1 MRSAKRWLAIA
12 LLLLIGSLMLS
23 PVGYAAD
30 TGGFVEFYS
39 AYGTSY
45 EEVYPNGFE
54 EAHSDFVYGNTNN
67 ALINTLP
74 KAFRFEVVVCDDI
87 NFNFIAKPKE
97 PIYIEAEMGETTTKH
112 IKFSFDRDG
121 KSNEIN
127 LNLSINPANQGS
139 EETPQ
144 NSTSYAIFY
153 AYNGQITE
161 GDHSYNV
168 KSHEGS
174 GFIGGMVAKVFE
186 KYPYIKFEL
195 SSSYSLLLKLV
206 AIVPGNK
213 MTDQV
218 HLKYSGRTEY
228 EQLKEFGIKN
238 NFGGYNGIKSAY
250 YTITYDKASD
260 LMRRYAVITEIRTDN
275 PNFNIVHS
283 VGDEWE
289 FTISSGIQNAPER
302 LFYND
307 IINIKSKAS
316 VLKWSI
322 PEFTFKQRGVES
334 SPLRL
339 RMVLDSARF
348 DLEFINP
355 DRADDFVYKEYL
367 YTGRSYENPQIVTQE
382 VDMTTKLDQILFSD
396 DADPKLTAIYYDS
409 SDVVLKIHR
418 IYSVY
423 YPPFYKPTIT
433 VPKAPDGVKPVSGG
447 PSGTNNQ
454 SIDTDADDN
463 PGETDVTIPAA
474 LAIVIIG
481 GGAAM
486 AGAGTGGKSGD
497 DDGKKKSRYKMCLRK
512 DFGDAI
518 RYDTQPVTVYA
529 RIVEITPEG
538 EEIDRPDL
546 SARIEMFSGGGLKVE
561 GTAIADN
568 YMGALVCAESV
579 PGGQNPDSGVL
590 SIRFS
595 GEGGSFQNNVT
606 FRLVGKPR
614 IYFPEQ
620 GNYLTMTLPMLLGD
634 GEVYETPVILH
645 DFLEKPTSVRLDVAE
660 GVPLS
665 CKLEETEEA
674 NETNYLLKVKNL
686 SGKPETPQAV
696 KLMFGIGI
704 LAENDKEKAEEGVK
718 AELYPEGLSIREVK
732 FDDQGYVLID
742 TFDNEAT
749 EEWGDVLPTG
759 FVLDFAVPEQG
770 DKGRPTVRVLE
781 PSEFNPVFNG
791 LKGTDERTNHLAER
805 FKYSIQEA
813 QSNSKE
819 YKFAPQEALVE
830 EKDKPY
836 YLTLPISCAYGQEE
850 YTLDLPIRLL
860 GGGPGPLAGWDE
872 AFNKMKKVV
881 SKVGGISP
889 EIAKML
895 RENGKKMSTAELRLV
910 TRKICH
916 DAIIYYTKDAAEYE
930 QIAAEL
936 DDMLFYAEWIKWF
949 GDQAFSY
956 LISTYYGSTADALLS
971 PAKDIFAAF
980 LGEVIDKLLYDEE
993 ISLDEL
999 ETIKNIT
1006 AGVDNLITNVFDDAT
1021 AKDSKL
1027 SFKQVCAVVAGFLVW
1042 KIGKNIYENRDE
1054 DGKIDLYSAIT
1065 ALTADLTAM
1074 GVKKITGKF
1083 FNNALKNSSVQK
1095 ALNNPIRK
1103 WLQNNVPNVVKGR
1116 WDIDKQGE
1124 YLFKIVEFKQSEVF
1138 KKYLEEF
1145 FGMGTA
1151 KVVEVGAE
1159 AVQDW
1164 RNSTGSDENTVD
1176 LSAWPRISWISEI
1189 EAQNGQKTDFMISVD
1204 LSFEVVG
1211 KFFDYLFGELFS
1223 EVPFATETKSPPVD
1237 PPYLPEKSFDT
1248 L

>member
-1 MRSAKRWLAIA
+1 MA
-12 LLLLIGSLMLS
+12 LLLLISSSLVIPLA
-23 PVGYAAD
+23 YAAD
-30 TGGFVEFYS
+30 TEW
-39 AYGTSY
+39 
-45 EEVYPNGFE
+45 EVYPYDTTNEHF
-54 EAHSDFVYGNTNN
+54 DFFIPPQWDIIWNINNTNGGERTD
-67 ALINTLP
+67 LIYNIPIDIRAIEPGRSVGTTLLQEDLIKYKMTNIP
-74 KAFRFEVVVCDDI
+74 SMDEIVYLRSSNDIENINGHEVWIDSKYELDFGINDDFPDRWGPLSTYEYLKKWLTQR
-87 NFNFIAKPKE
+87 N
-97 PIYIEAEMGETTTKH
+97 YIH
-112 IKFSFDRDG
+112 
-121 KSNEIN
+121 N
-127 LNLSINPANQGS
+127 
-139 EETPQ
+139 
-144 NSTSYAIFY
+144 
-153 AYNGQITE
+153 
-161 GDHSYNV
+161 
-168 KSHEGS
+168 KSHE
-174 GFIGGMVAKVFE
+174 
-186 KYPYIKFEL
+186 
-195 SSSYSLLLKLV
+195 
-206 AIVPGNK
+206 
-213 MTDQV
+213 DQIIE
-218 HLKYSGRTEY
+218 RTISETTM
-228 EQLKEFGIKN
+228 F
-238 NFGGYNGIKSAY
+238 GYNTIVETYTSTLPYVEFNTGDYAEYTYYYIVIDDIDLPTDDPTQKHPYMSIETVVNTSFHSKTMPDDEGDIEGKAFFNQTKSA
-250 YTITYDKASD
+250 
-260 LMRRYAVITEIRTDN
+260 
-275 PNFNIVHS
+275 
-283 VGDEWE
+283 
-289 FTISSGIQNAPER
+289 
-302 LFYND
+302 
-307 IINIKSKAS
+307 
-316 VLKWSI
+316 
-322 PEFTFKQRGVES
+322 
-334 SPLRL
+334 
-339 RMVLDSARF
+339 
-348 DLEFINP
+348 
-355 DRADDFVYKEYL
+355 
-367 YTGRSYENPQIVTQE
+367 
-382 VDMTTKLDQILFSD
+382 MTTALNDFLGTGSITVEREANVLIADYKPGTDSKKSGTVNI
-396 DADPKLTAIYYDS
+396 DADK
-409 SDVVLKIHR
+409 
-418 IYSVY
+418 
-423 YPPFYKPTIT
+423 
-433 VPKAPDGVKPVSGG
+433 
-447 PSGTNNQ
+447 
-454 SIDTDADDN
+454 DT
-463 PGETDVTIPAA
+463 GETDVTIPEA

-481 GGAAM
+481 GAAAITG
-486 AGAGTGGKSGD
+486 AGAGSDPDNGD
-497 DDGKKKSRYKMCLRK
+497 KKKKSRYKMCLRK

-518 RYDTQPVTVYA
+518 RYDTQAVTVYA

-538 EEIDRPDL
+538 EEIDRPDF

-561 GTAIADN
+561 STAIADN

-579 PGGQNPDSGVL
+579 PGGQNPDRGVL

-1176 LSAWPRISWISEI
+1176 LSAWPQISWISEI

>member
-30 TGGFVEFYS
+30 TGWEG
-39 AYGTSY
+39 
-45 EEVYPNGFE
+45 YP
-54 EAHSDFVYGNTNN
+54 Y
-67 ALINTLP
+67 
-74 KAFRFEVVVCDDI
+74 DI
-87 NFNFIAKPKE
+87 E
-97 PIYIEAEMGETTTKH
+97 
-112 IKFSFDRDG
+112 
-121 KSNEIN
+121 
-127 LNLSINPANQGS
+127 S
-139 EETPQ
+139 E
-144 NSTSYAIFY
+144 
-153 AYNGQITE
+153 
-161 GDHSYNV
+161 
-168 KSHEGS
+168 
-174 GFIGGMVAKVFE
+174 
-186 KYPYIKFEL
+186 YIKFYGLNVKDHVSYDDYIKQNRERFRKVGVSIWSFNPEKGTSGEMLEKDVITYTMKGLPPPEEWKVLVDVNKKTKKNGDEATVSSQYSFDFSHNSTTYDSGDRL
-195 SSSYSLLLKLV
+195 SSYE
-206 AIVPGNK
+206 K
-213 MTDQV
+213 M
-218 HLKYSGRTEY
+218 
-228 EQLKEFGIKN
+228 
-238 NFGGYNGIKSAY
+238 
-250 YTITYDKASD
+250 
-260 LMRRYAVITEIRTDN
+260 
-275 PNFNIVHS
+275 
-283 VGDEWE
+283 
-289 FTISSGIQNAPER
+289 
-302 LFYND
+302 
-307 IINIKSKAS
+307 
-316 VLKWSI
+316 
-322 PEFTFKQRGVES
+322 
-334 SPLRL
+334 
-339 RMVLDSARF
+339 
-348 DLEFINP
+348 
-355 DRADDFVYKEYL
+355 KEYL
-367 YTGRSYENPQIVTQE
+367 NSNWLWGSENEYTTRKITETEIFGYKALVDQYVESDLVSSGEFNGHKRHRETCYYFIVVDDIDLPFASPHYVMSFGTFVAADAHRNIYEFSEEE
-382 VDMTTKLDQILFSD
+382 VAAVCKASFDAAKAKMDSAVNAFLSSGKITVERDANVLIAGYKPGTDSKKSGTVNI
-396 DADPKLTAIYYDS
+396 DADK
-409 SDVVLKIHR
+409 
-418 IYSVY
+418 
-423 YPPFYKPTIT
+423 
-433 VPKAPDGVKPVSGG
+433 
-447 PSGTNNQ
+447 
-454 SIDTDADDN
+454 DT
-463 PGETDVTIPAA
+463 GETDVTIPEA

-481 GGAAM
+481 GVAAITG
-486 AGAGTGGKSGD
+486 AGAGSDPDNGD
-497 DDGKKKSRYKMCLRK
+497 KKKKSRYKMCLRK

-518 RYDTQPVTVYA
+518 RYDTQAVTVYA

-538 EEIDRPDL
+538 EEIDRPDF

-561 GTAIADN
+561 STAIADN

-579 PGGQNPDSGVL
+579 PGGQNPDRGVL

-1176 LSAWPRISWISEI
+1176 LSAWPQISWISEI

>member
-1 MRSAKRWLAIA
+1 MRSAKRLLAMA
-12 LLLLIGSLMLS
+12 LLLLISSSLVIPLA
-23 PVGYAAD
+23 YAAD
-30 TGGFVEFYS
+30 TEW
-39 AYGTSY
+39 
-45 EEVYPNGFE
+45 EVYPYDTTNEHF
-54 EAHSDFVYGNTNN
+54 DFFIPPQWDIIWNINNTNGGERTD
-67 ALINTLP
+67 LIYNIPIDIRAIEPGRSVGTTLLQEDLIKYKMTNIP
-74 KAFRFEVVVCDDI
+74 SMDEIVYLRSSNDIENINGHEVLIYSKYELDFGI
-87 NFNFIAKPKE
+87 NEDFPDRWGPLSTYEYLKKWLTQRN
-97 PIYIEAEMGETTTKH
+97 YIH
-112 IKFSFDRDG
+112 
-121 KSNEIN
+121 N
-127 LNLSINPANQGS
+127 
-139 EETPQ
+139 
-144 NSTSYAIFY
+144 
-153 AYNGQITE
+153 
-161 GDHSYNV
+161 
-168 KSHEGS
+168 KSHE
-174 GFIGGMVAKVFE
+174 
-186 KYPYIKFEL
+186 
-195 SSSYSLLLKLV
+195 
-206 AIVPGNK
+206 
-213 MTDQV
+213 DQIIE
-218 HLKYSGRTEY
+218 RTISETTM
-228 EQLKEFGIKN
+228 F
-238 NFGGYNGIKSAY
+238 GYNTIVETYTSTLPYVEFNTGDYAEYTYYYIVIDDIDLPTDDPTQKHPYMSIETVVNTSFHSKTMPDDEGDIEGKAFFNQTKSA
-250 YTITYDKASD
+250 
-260 LMRRYAVITEIRTDN
+260 
-275 PNFNIVHS
+275 
-283 VGDEWE
+283 
-289 FTISSGIQNAPER
+289 
-302 LFYND
+302 
-307 IINIKSKAS
+307 
-316 VLKWSI
+316 
-322 PEFTFKQRGVES
+322 
-334 SPLRL
+334 
-339 RMVLDSARF
+339 
-348 DLEFINP
+348 
-355 DRADDFVYKEYL
+355 
-367 YTGRSYENPQIVTQE
+367 
-382 VDMTTKLDQILFSD
+382 MTTALNDFLGTGSITVEREANVLI
-396 DADPKLTAIYYDS
+396 AD
-409 SDVVLKIHR
+409 
-418 IYSVY
+418 
-423 YPPFYKPTIT
+423 YKPGTDSKKTGT
-433 VPKAPDGVKPVSGG
+433 V
-447 PSGTNNQ
+447 N
-454 SIDTDADDN
+454 TDADSEG
-463 PGETDVTIPAA
+463 GETDVSIPEA

-481 GGAAM
+481 GATAII
-486 AGAGTGGKSGD
+486 GAGTGGGSD
-497 DDGKKKSRYKMCLRK
+497 DSSKKKKSRYKMCLRK

-538 EEIDRPDL
+538 EEIDRPDF

-561 GTAIADN
+561 STAIADN

-579 PGGQNPDSGVL
+579 PGGQNPDRGVL

-936 DDMLFYAEWIKWF
+936 DDMLYYAEWLKWF

-956 LISTYYGSTADALLS
+956 LISKYYGNTADALLS

-980 LGEVIDKLLYDEE
+980 LGEVLDYLLNDEPFTLE
-993 ISLDEL
+993 EL

-1006 AGVDNLITNVFDDAT
+1006 AGVDNLLVNAFDDAISSENIT
-1021 AKDSKL
+1021 
-1027 SFKQVCAVVAGFLVW
+1027 FKQTCAVVAGFLVW
-1042 KIGKNIYENRDE
+1042 KIAKNIYENRDR
-1054 DGKIDLYSAIT
+1054 DGKVDIYSAIT

-1074 GVKKITGKF
+1074 GVKKIAGNF
-1083 FNNALKNSSVQK
+1083 FDKALENSAVQK
-1095 ALNNPIRK
+1095 ALNKPVSK
-1103 WLQNNVPNVVKGR
+1103 WMQNIAPNVFKGR
-1116 WDIDKQGE
+1116 WDIDEQGE

>member
-30 TGGFVEFYS
+30 TGWEG
-39 AYGTSY
+39 
-45 EEVYPNGFE
+45 YP
-54 EAHSDFVYGNTNN
+54 Y
-67 ALINTLP
+67 
-74 KAFRFEVVVCDDI
+74 DI
-87 NFNFIAKPKE
+87 E
-97 PIYIEAEMGETTTKH
+97 
-112 IKFSFDRDG
+112 
-121 KSNEIN
+121 
-127 LNLSINPANQGS
+127 S
-139 EETPQ
+139 E
-144 NSTSYAIFY
+144 
-153 AYNGQITE
+153 
-161 GDHSYNV
+161 
-168 KSHEGS
+168 
-174 GFIGGMVAKVFE
+174 
-186 KYPYIKFEL
+186 YIKFYGLNVKDHVSYDDYIKQNRERFRKVGVSIWSFNPEKGTSGEMLEKDVITYTMKGLPPPEEWKVLVDVNKKTKKNGDEATVSSQYSFDFSHNSTTYDRGDRL
-195 SSSYSLLLKLV
+195 SSYE
-206 AIVPGNK
+206 K
-213 MTDQV
+213 M
-218 HLKYSGRTEY
+218 
-228 EQLKEFGIKN
+228 
-238 NFGGYNGIKSAY
+238 
-250 YTITYDKASD
+250 
-260 LMRRYAVITEIRTDN
+260 
-275 PNFNIVHS
+275 
-283 VGDEWE
+283 
-289 FTISSGIQNAPER
+289 
-302 LFYND
+302 
-307 IINIKSKAS
+307 
-316 VLKWSI
+316 
-322 PEFTFKQRGVES
+322 
-334 SPLRL
+334 
-339 RMVLDSARF
+339 
-348 DLEFINP
+348 
-355 DRADDFVYKEYL
+355 KEYL
-367 YTGRSYENPQIVTQE
+367 NSNWLWGSENEYTTRKITETEIFGYKALVDQYVESDLVSSGEFNGHKRHRETCYYFIVVDDIDLPFASPHYVMSFGTFVAANAHRNIYEFSEEE
-382 VDMTTKLDQILFSD
+382 VAAVCKASFDAAKAKMDSAVNAFLSSGKITVERDANVLIAGYKPGTDSKKSGTVNI
-396 DADPKLTAIYYDS
+396 DADK
-409 SDVVLKIHR
+409 
-418 IYSVY
+418 
-423 YPPFYKPTIT
+423 
-433 VPKAPDGVKPVSGG
+433 
-447 PSGTNNQ
+447 
-454 SIDTDADDN
+454 DT
-463 PGETDVTIPAA
+463 GETDVTIPEA

-481 GGAAM
+481 GAAAITG
-486 AGAGTGGKSGD
+486 AGAGSDPDNGD
-497 DDGKKKSRYKMCLRK
+497 KKKKSRYKMCLRK

-518 RYDTQPVTVYA
+518 RYDTQAVTVYA

-538 EEIDRPDL
+538 EEIDRPDF

-561 GTAIADN
+561 STAIADN

-579 PGGQNPDSGVL
+579 PGGQNPDRGVL

-1176 LSAWPRISWISEI
+1176 LSAWPQISWISEI